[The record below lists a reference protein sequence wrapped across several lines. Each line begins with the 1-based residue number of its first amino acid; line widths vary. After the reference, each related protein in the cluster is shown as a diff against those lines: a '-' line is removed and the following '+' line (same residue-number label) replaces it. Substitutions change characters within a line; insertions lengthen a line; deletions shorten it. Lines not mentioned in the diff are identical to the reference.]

1 MTISESDVRTTVLA
15 IIEQLAPESERFDVA
30 ANMHLVNDL
39 AFHSL
44 ALLELAFAVEDDF
57 DLPPI
62 DEETGRR
69 IQTSDDVLE
78 YVIGKLKE
86 QGDINEDAEPSSP
99 VAADEVLEGR

>member
-1 MTISESDVRTTVLA
+1 MTVSVADVRRTVLA
-15 IIEQLAPESERFDVA
+15 IIEQLAPESERFDA
-30 ANMHLVNDL
+30 GANMHLVNDL

-44 ALLELAFAVEDDF
+44 ALLELAFAIEDDF

-69 IQTSDDVLE
+69 IQTSDDILE

-86 QGDINEDAEPSSP
+86 QGDIAEGDEGASQPP
-99 VAADEVLEGR
+99 TDEVPEHR